1 MSKIV
6 KINKAKRNVV
16 TFRLSDEENEIIN
29 EICKHTKMKRSQLIR
44 FLVHEALF
52 HIHGIKFG
60 GGKDDRE
67 I

>member
-1 MSKIV
+1 MPKVTYKPHS
-6 KINKAKRNVV
+6 NVV
-16 TFRLSDEENEIIN
+16 SFRLTDEEAEVIQ

-52 HIHGIKFG
+52 NLHGIKFG
-60 GGKDDRE
+60 GEKANDRE